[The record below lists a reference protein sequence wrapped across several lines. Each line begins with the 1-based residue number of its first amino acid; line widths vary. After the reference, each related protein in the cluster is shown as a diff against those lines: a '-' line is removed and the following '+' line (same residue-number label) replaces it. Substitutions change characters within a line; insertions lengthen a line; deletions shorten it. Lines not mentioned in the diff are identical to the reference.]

1 MRKTESSSSSQANIL
16 LLARAADEARALDI
30 VALEVGHLLPICD
43 YFLLCHSRSTVHA
56 LAICD
61 KIDEAAHA
69 AGLRLHHREGGRDG
83 EWVILDYFG
92 VVVHVFSEEARKFY
106 GLERLWA
113 DAPRL
118 DLSAL
123 LAPPDPSTLGGE
135 Q

>member
-1 MRKTESSSSSQANIL
+1 MRKAASSLSSQDNIL

-30 VALEVGHLLPICD
+30 VVLEVGNLLPICD
-43 YFLLCHSRSTVHA
+43 YFLICHSRSAVHA
-56 LAICD
+56 QAICD
-61 KIDEAAHA
+61 KIAEVAHQ
-69 AGLRLHHREGGRDG
+69 AGLRLHHREGSGQG
-83 EWVILDYFG
+83 EWVILDYLG

-123 LAPPDPSTLGGE
+123 LAPADLAPSGGE